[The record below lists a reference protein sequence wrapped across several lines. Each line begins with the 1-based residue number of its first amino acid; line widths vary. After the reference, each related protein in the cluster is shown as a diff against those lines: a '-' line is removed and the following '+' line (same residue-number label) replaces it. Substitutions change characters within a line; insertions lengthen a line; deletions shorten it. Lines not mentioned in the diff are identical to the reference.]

1 MVRIRSVSV
10 QKALGDTRGFLGL
23 AQTIQFYLQLTRK
36 QRYSEEHTEVHQ
48 NHPRSFL
55 TMEIFGC
62 IPKMLIQKSEGGSKD
77 LYLNNHYK

>member
-10 QKALGDTRGFLGL
+10 QKALGDTGGFLGS

-36 QRYSEEHTEVHQ
+36 QRNPEEHTEAHQ
-48 NHPRSFL
+48 NHPGASLQWRFL
-55 TMEIFGC
+55 AASPEI
-62 IPKMLIQKSEGGSKD
+62 LIQKSEGGSKD